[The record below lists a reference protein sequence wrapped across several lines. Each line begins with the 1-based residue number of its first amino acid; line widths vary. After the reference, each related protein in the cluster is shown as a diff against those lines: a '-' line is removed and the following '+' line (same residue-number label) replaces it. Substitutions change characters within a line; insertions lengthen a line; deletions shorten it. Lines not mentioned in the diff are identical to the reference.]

1 MSSSGQQQKRR
12 RKSNNTRGAS
22 SNRTPRGNGKAPA
35 SNTWVLTP
43 VSILLRTMSYLDNAT
58 VMLLCLVCKQ
68 LKELIWNGNGME
80 TKLIRV
86 FELHLQ
92 DAITEDAGTVRVRR
106 FIANMDRYLH
116 DATTNRLLQQYQH
129 WKIRHG
135 EFSFSGDEKGPGF
148 PNLAQLTQNMS
159 MPGILSLDTSL
170 LEPIQQANGYCS
182 LFLESILH
190 ITPNLQE
197 LDLSNLD
204 MGIESIHDML
214 SKHCPQLE
222 ILKWNF
228 NKDDEDRG
236 EYMSADGR
244 ELESMDNLRELYLD
258 NRMFGLTTIRNR
270 WII

>member
-12 RKSNNTRGAS
+12 RKSNNTMSAI

-92 DAITEDAGTVRVRR
+92 DAITEDAGTLRLRN

-135 EFSFSGDEKGPGF
+135 EHTFSGDEKMF

-204 MGIESIHDML
+204 NWKDGIVHDVL
-214 SKHCPQLE
+214 SKQCPQLE
-222 ILKWNF
+222 ILKWNY
-228 NKDDEDRG
+228 NKDAEDRG
-236 EYMSADGR
+236 ESMRADGR

>member
-135 EFSFSGDEKGPGF
+135 EHTFSGYELIF
-148 PNLAQLTQNMS
+148 PNLAQLTQNIS

-170 LEPIQQANGYCS
+170 LEPIEQANGYCS

-204 MGIESIHDML
+204 NWKDGIVHDVL
-214 SKHCPQLE
+214 SKQCPQLE
-222 ILKWNF
+222 ILKWNY
-228 NKDDEDRG
+228 NKDAEDRG
-236 EYMSADGR
+236 ESMRADGR